1 MGFLTMPSVW
11 LRRRDR
17 ATPALNGPSR
27 FQAWAYCSGSALR
40 RLEGRG
46 FTIEEA
52 RFAERWAQAQKT
64 VWGWHAEVKA
74 GPDGKPCL
82 LTCAGGED
90 TDIEWLVYRCENG
103 FQTDEW
109 CGASHWSATLED
121 ALAAFSTPPRAADVE
136 ASTASEIVHD
146 ARKAG
151 DVSHQHVA

>member
-1 MGFLTMPSVW
+1 MGFLTMPSIW
-11 LRRRDR
+11 RRDWGLTAR
-17 ATPALNGPSR
+17 ALSGPSR

-40 RLEGRG
+40 QLEGRG

-52 RFAERWAQAQKT
+52 RFAERWAEAQRT
-64 VWGWHAEVKA
+64 VWGWHVEVKA

-90 TDIEWLVYRCENG
+90 TDIEWLVYRYENG

-121 ALAAFSTPPRAADVE
+121 ALAAFATPPRAADAE
-136 ASTASEIVHD
+136 APTASKIVRD
-146 ARKAG
+146 AREADNG
-151 DVSHQHVA
+151 SHQHVA